1 MADAEA
7 KRIAQEMKK
16 LETTLEKETKVDQ
29 QRVAKAEK
37 HLGQSQKEQAK
48 AEKVCTRCSLIPVSV
63 D

>member
-16 LETTLEKETKVDQ
+16 LETTLEKETKVDK

-37 HLGQSQKEQAK
+37 HLGQSQKNQSK
-48 AEKVCTRCSLIPVSV
+48 AEKVRVQEFV
-63 D
+63 

>member
-7 KRIAQEMKK
+7 KRMAQEMKK

-48 AEKVCTRCSLIPVSV
+48 AEKVCTRIRFYQSS
-63 D
+63 